1 MNRRQLLLR
10 GALLAALAPVVR
22 ATGVESV
29 DAAGDGSAAPV
40 LAVHDPA
47 YRRSR
52 EFAAALHERG
62 ARVIALEPDVLA
74 AWHQFLRAACAQSP
88 AARITGLTT
97 RTDFMVLSSL
107 ARAEGLSPLAMRDA
121 DAGRGITGGVR
132 RRATLIA
139 WVLAPRA
146 RVA

>member
-22 ATGVESV
+22 AAGAGSTGTAG
-29 DAAGDGSAAPV
+29 DAASVPL

-74 AWHQFLRAACAQSP
+74 AWHHVLRAACADCPS
-88 AARITGLTT
+88 ARLTGLTT
-97 RTDFMVLSSL
+97 RTDYLVLRDL
-107 ARAEGLSPLAMRDA
+107 ARSTGLSPLATRDA
-121 DAGRGITGGVR
+121 DAGSTR

-146 RVA
+146 TGA

>member
-29 DAAGDGSAAPV
+29 DAAGEGSSAPV

-52 EFAAALHERG
+52 EFAAALQERG

-74 AWHQFLRAACAQSP
+74 AWHQVLRAACAQSP

-107 ARAEGLSPLAMRDA
+107 ARSAGLSPLATRDA
-121 DAGRGITGGVR
+121 DASGGLGGVR

-139 WVLAPRA
+139 WVLATRNQA
-146 RVA
+146 A